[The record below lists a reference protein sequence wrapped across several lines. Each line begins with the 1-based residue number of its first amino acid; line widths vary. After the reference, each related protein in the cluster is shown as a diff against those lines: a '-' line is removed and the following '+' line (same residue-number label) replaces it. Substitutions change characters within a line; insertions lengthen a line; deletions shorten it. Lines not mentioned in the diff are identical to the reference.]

1 MDFGTRRMEE
11 VCIEKWYF
19 KNAFDKAFS
28 QVEHE
33 VFLKPELQIIYIC
46 QNTHLSKTPFSVLG
60 FIKYSLTSSA
70 LKTFVS
76 PFHPY

>member
-1 MDFGTRRMEE
+1 MDFGIRRMEE

-33 VFLKPELQIIYIC
+33 VFLKPELQIIYI
-46 QNTHLSKTPFSVLG
+46 THLSKTPFSVLG
-60 FIKYSLTSSA
+60 LIKSSLTSSA

>member
-1 MDFGTRRMEE
+1 MEE
-11 VCIEKWYF
+11 VCIEKWYL
-19 KNAFDKAFS
+19 KNTFDKAFS

-33 VFLKPELQIIYIC
+33 VFLKPELQIIYI
-46 QNTHLSKTPFSVLG
+46 THLSKTPFSVLG

>member
-1 MDFGTRRMEE
+1 MDFGIRRMEE
-11 VCIEKWYF
+11 VCIEKWYL
-19 KNAFDKAFS
+19 KNTFDKAFS

-33 VFLKPELQIIYIC
+33 VFLKPELQIIYI
-46 QNTHLSKTPFSVLG
+46 THLSKTPFSVLG

>member
-1 MDFGTRRMEE
+1 MDFGIRRMEE

-33 VFLKPELQIIYIC
+33 VFLKPELQIIYI
-46 QNTHLSKTPFSVLG
+46 THLSKTPFSVLG